1 MELRTYKSPRRALAA
16 GATRRAILDSALDL
30 FRSVGYG
37 AASMS
42 EIAAKAEVSLNT
54 VYTSVGKKPQ
64 LLIALIQDASM
75 DERISETMTA
85 VSAADSPERIVALLA
100 HGTRDVFARN
110 DWVLGSLYDNAA
122 TDPQIA
128 AVTEEATARYL
139 SRIRQAAERLDSF
152 TALAP
157 GIDVDRAT
165 GILWFYF
172 GYRPWRDLRD
182 LGWTWD
188 DAEAWLTR
196 RAVEGVL
203 NPARA

>member
-16 GATRRAILDSALDL
+16 GATRRAILDAALDL

-37 AASMS
+37 PAAMS

-75 DERISETMTA
+75 DEGISETLSA
-85 VSAADSPERIVALLA
+85 ISAADSPETIVGLLA
-100 HGTRDVFARN
+100 HGTRDVFERN
-110 DWVLGSLYDNAA
+110 DWVLGVLYDNAA

-139 SRIRQAAERLDSF
+139 ARVRQCAERLDSLGG
-152 TALAP
+152 LAS

-188 DAEAWLTR
+188 DAESWLTR

-203 NPARA
+203 KPVQA